1 MPYAQT
7 NLPPPLT
14 SKENEE
20 LLKLLQADPEDDEL
34 RGRIIEGNIRL
45 VIHIAN
51 KFYNI
56 GTVDE
61 LTSIGTIGLIKAANS
76 FDIDKKIKFATY
88 ASRCISNEI
97 LMYARKTKKDRA
109 TTSLESVIHTDYDG
123 GEITLMDMLSDE
135 TIEDFSTSFVEHD
148 NMEDVKEAIAQLPE
162 QQQNVLNLY
171 YSGELTQ
178 TEVGNELGFSQS
190 YMSRLRNRALKSV
203 RKIIDK
209 KYKGDVVT
217 AHHVPNRS
225 IKREE
230 KKMAK
235 DNKIKSVYRNVE
247 VKTIAEQKAVDLLKD
262 TRDNYKDVSAK
273 TGVSYARVVTLGK
286 DSRSE
291 SLRKELKAEQV
302 RLNRLK
308 ANNSNSKVNKST
320 NIVAHQPE
328 LTKTPSDTLGKSISH
343 KVEEPTPTSEYKSI
357 FVNKEDVTPDMKV
370 ASFSPQLYKMME
382 ENLVRSSSGS
392 IQPVSSAV
400 EEVNINQVA
409 DAVKAKVFEGSSDVP
424 VAPIKG
430 VIKRSCFIDAATRG
444 EAVSVK
450 DFLDE
455 LKRVGAVVDP
465 DIDAEVT
472 FEIKIKAVQ
481 K

>member
-7 NLPPPLT
+7 NLPPPLST
-14 SKENEE
+14 TENYQ
-20 LLKLLQADPEDDEL
+20 LLKLLQADPEDDEV
-34 RGRIIEGNIRL
+34 RGKLIEGNIRL

-51 KFYNI
+51 KFFNI

-76 FDIDKKIKFATY
+76 FNLDKKVKFATY
-88 ASRCISNEI
+88 ASTCITNEI
-97 LMYARKTKKDRA
+97 LMYARKTNKDRVV
-109 TTSLESVIHTDYDG
+109 TSLDTVLSSDMDG
-123 GEITLMDMLSDE
+123 GELTLMDVISDE

-162 QQQNVLNLY
+162 QQQEVLKLY

-178 TEVGNELGFSQS
+178 TEVGKELGFSQS

-230 KKMAK
+230 KEMAK

-308 ANNSNSKVNKST
+308 ANNNNKVNKST

-328 LTKTPSDTLGKSISH
+328 LTKTPSETLGKSISH
-343 KVEEPTPTSEYKSI
+343 KVEE
-357 FVNKEDVTPDMKV
+357 
-370 ASFSPQLYKMME
+370 QLAN
-382 ENLVRSSSGS
+382 NLGGS
-392 IQPVSSAV
+392 IQPVSSATAEV
-400 EEVNINQVA
+400 EGINFINLSEETRKKWFKSA
-409 DAVKAKVFEGSSDVP
+409 EPSIG
-424 VAPIKG
+424 APQYSEESKKG
-430 VIKRSCFIDAATRG
+430 VIKRSCFIDAATKG